1 MKIFLPQRNQD
12 TKTHKGKNIIF
23 VIFRAWHHFA
33 QGLESMVA
41 GGLSGGNSGGRFSMS
56 HDVSGDGTPSSDGI
70 DVHPALFSTYSFTF
84 NHRA

>member
-1 MKIFLPQRNQD
+1 MTIFLPQRNQD
-12 TKTHKGKNIIF
+12 TKTRKGKNIIF
-23 VIFRAWHHFA
+23 VIFRAWRHFA

-41 GGLSGGNSGGRFSMS
+41 GGLSGGRFSMS
-56 HDVSGDGTPSSDGI
+56 HDVSGDGTPSPDEI